1 MKRAKR
7 FLSVLLTLCM
17 VLGMLPGTVFAANS
31 SIPFTDVKKTD
42 WFYEAVQYVYENGM
56 MSGTGDTTFSPDTT
70 TTRGMIVTI
79 LHRMEGKPSAA
90 GEKFVDVA
98 AGQYYADAV
107 AWASA
112 NGIVSGYGNNLFGP
126 NDPITREQM
135 AAILYRY
142 VQHKGYDD
150 AVKGDVS
157 TFADGNQVSSYAVKA
172 MNWAVG
178 VGMIS
183 GVGNNLLDPAG
194 SATRAQVATIL
205 MRFCEN
211 IASSGQPEVTYTVN
225 FDYNYS
231 DKGIYQSVTVKA
243 GNRVDKPSNPKRSG
257 YSFKGWYTQS
267 AGGSKF
273 DFDTEITK
281 DITLYAQWS
290 KKNSDGSGGG
300 TSTPPV
306 EIYTVTFESNGGS
319 EVASQTVK
327 KGMTATEPEAP
338 LRGGYRFQGWYADS
352 ALTEPYNFSAP
363 VNRDFTLYAGW
374 TALDGTE
381 QCRVTYILNDGNPG
395 AYEMQVLEFG
405 ALAQRPQDPERENYT
420 FTGWYTQPQAVT
432 EYDFASTVTGDL
444 TLYAGWAAPDGEE
457 NPVDGPYGSSTGGG
471 TIYSI
476 TDVRMNRDQ
485 VQVTVN
491 TDSISALVVRFLEEP
506 ETWNAETIASGKELA
521 VVSAQTPEYCE
532 LVPVTISVDKP
543 LPEYYVIQ
551 AVLLDENGE
560 ELCDPYTC
568 VRYTSRYATFTGQ
581 TVKDFPQ
588 ERVLNFDQDPTANF
602 GVLTE
607 KVLDLRQEEPT
618 TLVRQFSEDPDEPF
632 TCSDYYIFENAGEE
646 VLSLQKGDLILAQSE
661 EGELYLF
668 KVGGKEVYEDGT
680 LVLTPDQDVALSE
693 FYETLNVSMELN
705 LEEAQLAQGANT
717 PQTMMEV
724 IDVDGEWSHSIGG
737 TINAELGDYI
747 EISGEL
753 KGTGSVKIEMTYD
766 AKLFAEDY
774 FYCSIVSNLDLTLDI
789 DVGVAGDND
798 GTVEAELKLAKVS
811 IPTPITGLSVYF
823 APTVPTEWKISGG
836 GNFEFESKTSSGFT
850 YDTYSG
856 QQTVDKKERSIK
868 LGLQGE
874 AEISIGPKVALGVS
888 FLEKVVKAEVNAQA
902 GVKASASTEVGG
914 NWTDAESKHACA
926 LCLEGECKWFV
937 AVKAKLSFC
946 IVEEVLDATPINAE
960 LVKVEGWINFLSTT
974 PGKFYISL
982 INSADSCF
990 GGSIHFGGGECP
1002 NKSWRVV
1009 ILTKDANGDE
1019 ITGIGAKV
1027 LKSNYDYVNGG
1038 KTPHILYLYDGIYRA
1053 EATIS
1058 GTSVSKTFVVNKA
1071 PVEVTLTPNS
1081 SNGKISGK
1089 IFDAD
1094 TNQSI
1099 SGARILIKQGDMV
1112 IGSSIS
1118 NQVGSYEVTLPDGIY
1133 RIEITKSGYIP
1144 FTIYETVEDGR
1155 TTYLESAMMVQGSNQ
1170 LMGGFSGQ
1178 ITDAVTGA
1186 PVSGVTLKVRS
1197 GWNNASDGK
1206 VVKTLTSDEN
1216 GRFKADIVSV
1226 FDVIF
1231 GLRSGNY
1238 TITASKSGYV
1248 TTSFN
1253 IVVLP
1258 GVVNPG
1264 QDGTISPEMESE
1276 DGEYRVILTWGQAPA
1291 DLDSHYNA
1299 VTVNGIR
1306 DHIYYFAKAGISAN
1320 LDVDDTTSYGPETV
1334 TVTSFSDLQ
1343 DGFTYSVHDYTN
1355 RSSTDS
1361 SALSLSG
1368 AIVKVYK
1375 GNTLLHT
1382 YNVPTDREGTVWN
1395 VFSIDQNGNITD
1407 LNTFEYISNPG
1418 SVGASYAA
1426 VNSIALFE
1434 NDGFEGL
1441 KDYEQ
1446 MGN

>member
-7 FLSVLLTLCM
+7 FLCVLLTLCM
-17 VLGMLPGTVFAANS
+17 VLGMIPGTVLAVNS
-31 SIPFTDVKKTD
+31 SMPFTDVKETD

-56 MSGTGDTTFSPDTT
+56 MSGTGNTTFSPDTT

-79 LHRMEGKPSAA
+79 LHRMEGIPTIA
-90 GEKFVDVA
+90 GETFTDVA
-98 AGQYYADAV
+98 DGQYYSNAV

-112 NGIVSGYGNNLFGP
+112 NGIVSGYGNGKFGP

-142 VQHKGYDD
+142 AQYKGYDVSQSADLSKYTD
-150 AVKGDVS
+150 AE
-157 TFADGNQVSSYAVKA
+157 QVSNYANTA
-172 MNWAVG
+172 IAWANAEGLING
-178 VGMIS
+178 VTLTTL
-183 GVGNNLLDPAG
+183 VPQGN
-194 SATRAQVATIL
+194 ATRAQVATIL

-211 IASSGQPEVTYTVN
+211 VAEMTETYTVT
-225 FDYNYS
+225 FDLNYTGG
-231 DKGIYQSVTVKA
+231 GIYKTINVESGETVSA
-243 GNRVDKPSNPKRSG
+243 PTNPSRSG
-257 YSFKGWYTQS
+257 YSFSGWYTK
-267 AGGSKF
+267 ATGGSKF
-273 DFDTEITK
+273 DFDTEITEN
-281 DITLYAQWS
+281 ITLYAQWI
-290 KKNSDGSGGG
+290 KKSSGSSGGG
-300 TSTPPV
+300 SGSYIPPASN
-306 EIYTVTFESNGGS
+306 YTVTFESNGGS
-319 EVASQTVK
+319 AVASQIVMEGT
-327 KGMTATEPEAP
+327 TATEPETP

-363 VNRDFTLYAGW
+363 VNRDFTLYARW

-381 QCRVTYILNDGNPG
+381 QCRVTYTLNDGNPG

-405 ALAQRPQDPERENYT
+405 ALARRPQDPNRENYT

-432 EYDFASTVTGDL
+432 EYDFASPVTGDL
-444 TLYAGWAAPDGEE
+444 TLYAGWAAPDSEE

-476 TDVRMNRDQ
+476 TDVRINGDQ

-532 LVPVTISVDKP
+532 LVPVAIPVDQP

-551 AVLLDENGE
+551 AVLLDESGE

-581 TVKDFPQ
+581 TVEDFPQ

-607 KVLDLRQEEPT
+607 KVLDLRQAEPT

-632 TCSDYYIFENAGEE
+632 TYSDYYIFENAGAA
-646 VLSLQKGDLILAQSE
+646 VLALREGDLILAQSE

-724 IDVDGEWSHSIGG
+724 IDVDGEWSRSIGG

-753 KGTGSVKIEMTYD
+753 KGTGSVEIEMTYD

-774 FYCSIVSNLDLTLDI
+774 FYCSIVSNLELTFDI
-789 DVGVAGDND
+789 DVRVAVDND
-798 GTVEAELKLAKVS
+798 GKVEAELKLAKVS

-836 GNFEFESKTSSGFT
+836 GNFEFKSKTSSGFT

-874 AEISIGPKVALGVS
+874 AEISIGPKVALGVA

-937 AVKAKLSFC
+937 VVKAKLSFC
-946 IVEEVLDATPINAE
+946 IVEDVLDATPINAE
-960 LVKVEGWINFLSTT
+960 LVKVEGWISFLSTA

-1009 ILTKDANGDE
+1009 VLTKDANGGE
-1019 ITGIGAKV
+1019 LTGVGTKV
-1027 LKSNYDYVNGG
+1027 FKSNYDYVDDGE
-1038 KTPHILYLYDGIYRA
+1038 TPYTLYLYDGVYRVG
-1053 EATIS
+1053 ATIS

-1071 PVEVTLTPNS
+1071 PTEVTLTPNS
-1081 SNGKISGK
+1081 ANGKISGK

-1094 TNQSI
+1094 TNQFL
-1099 SGARILIKQGDMV
+1099 SGASILIKQGDMV
-1112 IGSSIS
+1112 IASCTS
-1118 NQVGSYEVTLPDGIY
+1118 NQGGNYEVTLPDGVY
-1133 RIEITKSGYIP
+1133 RIEITKTGYIP

-1197 GWNNASDGK
+1197 GWNNASDGE

-1226 FDVIF
+1226 FGVIF

-1238 TITASKSGYV
+1238 TITASKPGYV

-1258 GVVNPG
+1258 GVVNPD
-1264 QDGTISPEMESE
+1264 QNGTISPEMESE
-1276 DGEYRVILTWGQAPA
+1276 DGEYRVILTWGQTPA

-1306 DHIYYFAKAGISAN
+1306 DHIYYSAKTGISAN

-1361 SALSLSG
+1361 SALSSSG
-1368 AIVKVYK
+1368 AIVKVYR
-1375 GNTLLHT
+1375 GNTLLRT

-1395 VFSIDQNGNITD
+1395 VFSIDKNGNIAD

-1426 VNSIALFE
+1426 VNSIALLVD
-1434 NDGFEGL
+1434 DGFEDL

-1446 MGN
+1446 MGS